1 MMDEIDAIVIAHGIN
16 ITQSHQNLSHG
27 QH

>member
-16 ITQSHQNLSHG
+16 ITQSRQYLSHG